1 MEQNQEKSLKIGLG
15 VIFVTILLIGI
26 AVGFRFYH
34 QPESDKLQEIALSAE
49 ETKAQVALE
58 LKDDQTQISHTFR
71 ITGDEILQAQ
81 AEKEEAALQKIYFVR
96 VNNLQDVS
104 LLLQTDVT
112 PLSSQNETDAAF
124 QDFLDWIKVRVYNST
139 DDTQLYEG
147 SLRGLQQKPIEQE
160 LEATAAK
167 KNDTRFRMYF
177 SIDDAEKANAQD
189 AAAEIKVTWSVPE
202 EQAAALKGAQLPSL
216 KIILYAFLF
225 SLAIMLILYFAFKK
239 FMKQEYLTDPAQQN
253 LPAQEEEEEILS

>member
-1 MEQNQEKSLKIGLG
+1 MEQKQEKSLKIGLG

-34 QPESDKLQEIALSAE
+34 QPESDKPQEIALSAE

-58 LKDDQTQISHTFR
+58 LKDDQPQISHTFR
-71 ITGDEILQAQ
+71 ITSDEIRKAQ
-81 AEKEEAALQKIYFVR
+81 EEKEEGLQKIYFVR

-104 LLLQTDVT
+104 LLFKTDVT
-112 PLSSQNETDAAF
+112 PLTSQSEDDAAF
-124 QDFLDWIKVRVYNST
+124 QKFLDQIKVRIYNST
-139 DDTQLYEG
+139 DDMQLYEG
-147 SLRGLQQKPIEQE
+147 SLKELQQEPIEQE

-177 SIDDAEKANAQD
+177 SIEDAEKIDVQD

-239 FMKQEYLTDPAQQN
+239 FMKQEYLTDPAQQS
-253 LPAQEEEEEILS
+253 LSEQEEA